1 MGRRR
6 NRGKRR
12 MREEEEGTVRK
23 GMWKVKKRE
32 IGKSGGKEEEEE
44 WGKRNGKEEKK
55 GKRAWGEEEEV
66 ENS

>member
-12 MREEEEGTVRK
+12 IGEEEEGTVRK

-32 IGKSGGKEEEEE
+32 REKWRKRGGRGLGEEKWERGGKEEI
-44 WGKRNGKEEKK
+44 GDGRGGGGNG
-55 GKRAWGEEEEV
+55 
-66 ENS
+66 